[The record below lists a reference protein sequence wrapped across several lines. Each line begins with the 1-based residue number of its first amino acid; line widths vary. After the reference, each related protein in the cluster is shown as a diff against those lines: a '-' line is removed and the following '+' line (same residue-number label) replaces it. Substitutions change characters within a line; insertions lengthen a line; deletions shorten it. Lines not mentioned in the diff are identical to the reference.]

1 MATSGKV
8 PTLGFLARIRNVV
21 WLGFGAGGTDDGS
34 TVADAY
40 LDDFIV
46 VATEGRFI
54 TVGDE
59 GRFLSVP
66 SEGRFIKVTHE

>member
-46 VATEGRFI
+46 VPAEGRFIDVPAEGRFI
-54 TVGDE
+54 TV
-59 GRFLSVP
+59 P
-66 SEGRFIKVTHE
+66 AEGRFITVTLR